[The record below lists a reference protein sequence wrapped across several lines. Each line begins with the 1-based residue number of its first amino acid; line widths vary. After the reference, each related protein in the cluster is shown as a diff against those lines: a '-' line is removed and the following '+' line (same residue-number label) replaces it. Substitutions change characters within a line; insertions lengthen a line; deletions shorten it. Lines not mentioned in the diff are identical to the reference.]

1 MTEEPEETERFRPV
15 NPDITPR
22 FAKLLSGVGDDDPD
36 DTAPEPQALFHALIE
51 DATAAAASDLHLDPE
66 ENHYCLR
73 IRKDGA
79 LHDARLLPTTL
90 GQRVLNHFKVM
101 ADLDPTPALRPM
113 EGWIDY
119 KLDERKV
126 NLRITCAP
134 AIGGDKLSIRLL
146 DPQEIRV
153 NMRELGLATK
163 QSDQIQTWIGNIQ
176 GMFLV
181 VGPVGSGKTTTL
193 YALVEELRHRER
205 SIVTIED
212 PVEYRIEGVAQMQ
225 VSQKRDFTFAN
236 ALKSILRLD
245 PDYIMVGEMRGAAST
260 AAAMDA
266 AMTGKV
272 LLSTLHAKDAVG
284 AITALR
290 NYGIEDFEI
299 AAMLELVAAQRLVRK
314 LCPECKREESLK
326 QIDKTWMKSVGR
338 ERPEKAYYPQ
348 GCDACGGLGYHGRT
362 GIFEIWNLGEKEK
375 ELLLQHPDEQSLRQQ
390 AREWGLPSLLDAAWS
405 LLESGDTSLAEL
417 RSLGNLGD

>member
-1 MTEEPEETERFRPV
+1 MPEETERFRPL
-15 NPDITPR
+15 NPDIAPR
-22 FAKLLSGVGDDDPD
+22 FGKLLLAGGDAARDKESP
-36 DTAPEPQALFHALIE
+36 ASEALFHALIE
-51 DATAAAASDLHLDPE
+51 DATATGASDIHLDPA

-73 IRKDGA
+73 VRKDGA
-79 LHDARLLPTTL
+79 LHDARLLPASL
-90 GQRVLNHFKVM
+90 GERILNHFKVM
-101 ADLDPTPALRPM
+101 ADLDPTPALQPM

-119 KLDERKV
+119 ELGERKI
-126 NLRITCAP
+126 NLRITCVR
-134 AIGGDKLSIRLL
+134 AIGGDKLAIRLL
-146 DPQEIRV
+146 DPRRIRV
-153 NMRELGLATK
+153 NMQELGLAAK
-163 QSDQIQTWIGNIQ
+163 QSEQINTWISDIQ

-193 YALVEELRHRER
+193 YALLDELRHRER

-225 VSQKRDFTFAN
+225 VSSRRDFTFAN
-236 ALKSILRLD
+236 GLKAILRLD
-245 PDYIMVGEMRGAAST
+245 PDYIMVGEMRDGKSAS
-260 AAAMDA
+260 AAMDA

-272 LLSTLHAKDAVG
+272 LLSTLHSKDAVG

-290 NYGIEDFEI
+290 NLGIEDFEI

-314 LCPECKREESLK
+314 LCPDCKRKESVK
-326 QIDKTWMKSVGR
+326 RIDRVWMESVGR
-338 ERPEKAYYPQ
+338 ESPENALYPQ
-348 GCDACGGLGYHGRT
+348 GCEACGGLGYHGRK

-375 ELLLQHPDEQSLRQQ
+375 ELLLQHPDEQSLRKQ

-405 LLESGDTSLAEL
+405 LLESGETSPEEL

>member
-1 MTEEPEETERFRPV
+1 MREKTDRFRPL

-22 FAKLLSGVGDDDPD
+22 FAKLLSGFEESEKNDG
-36 DTAPEPQALFHALIE
+36 TQEPGTFFHALIE
-51 DATAAAASDLHLDPE
+51 DAAAALASDLHLDPE

-73 IRKDGA
+73 IRKDGV
-79 LHDARLLPTTL
+79 LHDARLLPTSL
-90 GQRVLNHFKVM
+90 GERVLNHFKVM

-119 KLDERKV
+119 DLGERKI

-146 DPQEIRV
+146 DPQRIRV
-153 NMRELGLATK
+153 NMQELGLATK
-163 QSDQIQTWIGNIQ
+163 QSDHIKTWISDIQ

-193 YALVEELRHRER
+193 YALVDELRHRER

-225 VSQKRDFTFAN
+225 VSQKRDFTFAK

-245 PDYIMVGEMRGAAST
+245 PDYIMVGEMRDARSAD
-260 AAAMDA
+260 AAMDA

-314 LCPECKREESLK
+314 LCPECKREESVK
-326 QIDKTWMKSVGR
+326 RIDRTWMGSVGR
-338 ERPEKAYYPQ
+338 EPPEKVFYPQ
-348 GCDACGGLGYHGRT
+348 GCEACGGLGYAGRT

-375 ELLLQHPDEQSLRQQ
+375 EMLLQHPDEQSLRKQV
-390 AREWGLPSLLDAAWS
+390 REWALPSLLDAAWS
-405 LLESGDTSLAEL
+405 LLETGVTSPPEL

>member
-1 MTEEPEETERFRPV
+1 MTEQPERFRPV

-22 FAKLLSGVGDDDPD
+22 FAKLLSNVGDGDPD
-36 DTAPEPQALFHALIE
+36 GNAPEPQALFHALIE

-79 LHDARLLPTTL
+79 LHDARLLPTAL

-101 ADLDPTPALRPM
+101 ADLDPTPALRPI

-119 KLDERKV
+119 KLDDRKV

-163 QSDQIQTWIGNIQ
+163 QSDQIQTWIGDIQ

-260 AAAMDA
+260 AAAMNA

-326 QIDKTWMKSVGR
+326 QIDQTWIQSVGR
-338 ERPEKAYYPQ
+338 ECPDKAYYPQ
-348 GCDACGGLGYHGRT
+348 GCDACGGLGYQGRT
-362 GIFEIWNLGEKEK
+362 GIFEIWNLGEREK
-375 ELLLQHPDEQSLRQQ
+375 ELLLQHPDEQSLRKQV
-390 AREWGLPSLLDAAWS
+390 REWGLPSLLDAAWS
-405 LLESGDTSLAEL
+405 LLESGETSPAEL